1 MTYAAHLEDRILVH
15 TPQHVVKEPPSI
27 EQVLFEEGLALMDGM
42 VVDAAKSGEGRE

>member
-1 MTYAAHLEDRILVH
+1 MTYATHLEDRILVH

-42 VVDAAKSGEGRE
+42 VREQEEGK

>member
-1 MTYAAHLEDRILVH
+1 MIYAAQLEDRVLVH

-42 VVDAAKSGEGRE
+42 LKKAEEDQR